1 MADILQVQTFQQLM
15 SSVRGGGTE
24 WGGIVEL
31 LYQAI
36 TGNNKID
43 ELPGCEPEKM
53 KFEDFEANSE
63 GNVKPLAKV
72 YEAL

>member
-1 MADILQVQTFQQLM
+1 M
-15 SSVRGGGTE
+15 RGGGTE
-24 WGGIVEL
+24 GGGIVKL

-43 ELPGCEPEKM
+43 ELPGCESEKM

-63 GNVKPLAKV
+63 GNVKPLAKMCA
-72 YEAL
+72 AL

>member
-1 MADILQVQTFQQLM
+1 MQVQTFQQLT

-24 WGGIVEL
+24 RGRIVKL

-43 ELPGCEPEKM
+43 ELPGCESEKM
-53 KFEDFEANSE
+53 KSEDFEANSN

-72 YEAL
+72 RAAL